1 MMLPVEAAIMEK
13 LRRSGPCCL
22 DDVLAYLPHLSWGEA
37 FVTVDR
43 MSRDG
48 RLLLRQLGYSTY
60 QIALRSQFS

>member
-1 MMLPVEAAIMEK
+1 MSIEQAIIEK

-22 DDVLAYLPHLSWGEA
+22 DDIVAYLPNLSWGEVFLA
-37 FVTVDR
+37 IDR

-60 QIALRSQFS
+60 QIALGS